1 MPSAPSREVPKS
13 SRQQTAVPRARNLL
27 GGAVLA
33 VLLLASLV
41 WAPATVLAVF
51 GRILVVVVG
60 LLLLAWAWSWRR
72 PLLRRRLTVLARS
85 VRAAAAARVP
95 VQAVY
100 WLGSP
105 AGCGP
110 VLLRVVVA
118 TDAERDLLRGAEF
131 LAEFD
136 RLAGA
141 TELVP
146 GHAGLVLTVDSQ
158 ETVDRDCDGSWRVHD
173 A

>member
-1 MPSAPSREVPKS
+1 MTETRFEEHPARLRRRTATRRRALLACV
-13 SRQQTAVPRARNLL
+13 AVPF
-27 GGAVLA
+27 
-33 VLLLASLV
+33 LASLV
-41 WAPATVLAVF
+41 WAPATVLAVL

-60 LLLLAWAWSWRR
+60 LLVLAWAWSWRR
-72 PLLRRRLTVLARS
+72 PLLRGRLAVLARS

-110 VLLRVVVA
+110 LFLRVVVA
-118 TDAERDLLRGAEF
+118 TDAERGLLLGAEF

-146 GHAGLVLTVDSQ
+146 GHAGVGLSVDSQ
-158 ETVDRDCDGSWRVHD
+158 ETVDRDCDGSWRVYD

>member
-1 MPSAPSREVPKS
+1 MPSSPSSKVPKS
-13 SRQQTAVPRARNLL
+13 SRQQTAMSCARNLL
-27 GGAVLA
+27 GAAVLA
-33 VLLLASLV
+33 SLFLVSLV
-41 WAPATVLAVF
+41 WAPAVVLAVL
-51 GRILVVVVG
+51 GRILLVVVG
-60 LLLLAWAWSWRR
+60 LLVLAWAWSWRR

-110 VLLRVVVA
+110 LFLRVVVA
-118 TDAERDLLRGAEF
+118 TDAERDRLRGAEF
-131 LAEFD
+131 LAEFA

-146 GHAGLVLTVDSQ
+146 GHAGVRLTVDSQ